1 MLYEND
7 TDFEKRVIDP
17 RNEADRAE
25 LQAIWLLH
33 KHTVIRD
40 DARNRGVPEN
50 TGLKIATNR
59 FAGQLRDYASQ

>member
-1 MLYEND
+1 MFYENG
-7 TDFEKRVIDP
+7 TDFEKRVIDL

-33 KHTVIRD
+33 KHRVIRD
-40 DARNRGVPEN
+40 DTRNRGVPEN

-59 FAGQLRDYASQ
+59 FTGQLRDYASQ